1 VESISEA
8 FVLWDADDR
17 LVLCNS
23 KFQQLYGLPD
33 RLTES
38 GASFAEVTETGR
50 KPIMLTPLRS
60 EDRPEEGARSYEAQ
74 IDEGGWLKISERRTK
89 DGGFVSVGT
98 DITELKRHEERLME
112 SEKRQMATIVDLRH
126 SQQALEIQAQQ
137 LAELAQKYSDEKTR
151 AEDANRAKSEFL
163 ANMSHELR
171 TPLNAIIGFSEIME
185 SGMFGELGAEKYHE
199 YCRDIMDSGRY
210 LLDVIN
216 DILDMSK
223 IEAGRLR
230 LDLEELHLDS
240 IVNEAMRVMSIKAE
254 EKQLQVLSNVAPG
267 LALRCDR
274 RALKQIMLN
283 LLANSVKFTQ
293 AGGRVAVRARESCGY
308 ALLTIEDSGIGISRS
323 ALRRLGRP
331 FEQVESHI
339 TKTQT
344 GSGLGL
350 AIAKSLVELHRGQ
363 MRIRSTENV
372 GTAVIIRLPLHGPA
386 IEQRHAAA

>member
-1 VESISEA
+1 MALPERLIEA
-8 FVLWDADDR
+8 GTSYAD
-17 LVLCNS
+17 
-23 KFQQLYGLPD
+23 
-33 RLTES
+33 
-38 GASFAEVTETGR
+38 VTEAGR
-50 KPIMLTPLRS
+50 QPIMLTPLRS
-60 EDRPEEGARSYEAQ
+60 EDRPEEGARSFEAQ
-74 IDEGGWLKISERRTK
+74 IADGAWLKISERRTK

-137 LAELAQKYSDEKTR
+137 LAELAQKYSEEKTR

-240 IVNEAMRVMSIKAE
+240 IVAEALRVMSVRSE
-254 EKQLQVLSNVAPG
+254 EKCLQIVSDVAPG

-293 AGGRVAVRARESCGY
+293 EGGRVSVRAKES
-308 ALLTIEDSGIGISRS
+308 
-323 ALRRLGRP
+323 LRTMC
-331 FEQVESHI
+331 S
-339 TKTQT
+339 
-344 GSGLGL
+344 
-350 AIAKSLVELHRGQ
+350 
-363 MRIRSTENV
+363 
-372 GTAVIIRLPLHGPA
+372 
-386 IEQRHAAA
+386 